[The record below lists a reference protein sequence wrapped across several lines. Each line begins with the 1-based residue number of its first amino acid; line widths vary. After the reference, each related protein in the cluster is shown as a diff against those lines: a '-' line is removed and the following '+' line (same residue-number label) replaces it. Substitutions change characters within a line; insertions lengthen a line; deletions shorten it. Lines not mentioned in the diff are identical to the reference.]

1 MGDVAPSRLVP
12 PFEVAL
18 EKGVRAFLRLSPTSW
33 LKASKGHLPNEW
45 GGRRY
50 KAGPACERPFGD
62 RSGRLPCMRSGR
74 SPLSRQ
80 ARAPPHWGAGSR
92 SKASEATARKHT
104 ARKSTYS
111 YQLETFRDSIRQ
123 RTGVETDCAAAVRQL
138 QHSTQSTVRQG
149 WSHAPDKNS
158 MHGPGWPTSKRV
170 QQQTRA

>member
-62 RSGRLPCMRSGR
+62 HSGRLPCMRSGR

-80 ARAPPHWGAGSR
+80 ARATPLGSR
-92 SKASEATARKHT
+92 IKVKGLGGHRTETHRPQVHILLPAGNLPGLHPTKNRSRDGLRSSSLTAP
-104 ARKSTYS
+104 ALDAIYGAAG
-111 YQLETFRDSIRQ
+111 LEPR
-123 RTGVETDCAAAVRQL
+123 
-138 QHSTQSTVRQG
+138 
-149 WSHAPDKNS
+149 P
-158 MHGPGWPTSKRV
+158 
-170 QQQTRA
+170 

>member
-1 MGDVAPSRLVP
+1 MRWRPRGLFRRLK
-12 PFEVAL
+12 FAL

-50 KAGPACERPFGD
+50 KVGPACERPFGD

-80 ARAPPHWGAGSR
+80 ARATPTGEPDQGQRPRRPPHGTHR
-92 SKASEATARKHT
+92 PQVHILLPARNLPGLHPTK
-104 ARKSTYS
+104 
-111 YQLETFRDSIRQ
+111 
-123 RTGVETDCAAAVRQL
+123 TGVETDCAAAVRQL

-158 MHGPGWPTSKRV
+158 MHGPGWPTFKRV